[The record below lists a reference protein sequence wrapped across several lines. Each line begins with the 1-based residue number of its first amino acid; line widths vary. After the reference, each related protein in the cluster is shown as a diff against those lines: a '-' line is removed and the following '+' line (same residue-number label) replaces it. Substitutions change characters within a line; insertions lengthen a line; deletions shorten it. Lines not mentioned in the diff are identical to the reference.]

1 MAGRELNNAGRADM
15 ASGKVKQAVTRT
27 GRESYT
33 LGKRNKALT
42 IEGMMANSKHDEISD
57 GQIEEAE
64 QDAADPSHEKNPAD
78 REDDQSGN
86 TEVNK

>member
-1 MAGRELNNAGRADM
+1 MEDTMADSKRE
-15 ASGKVKQAVTRT
+15 Q
-27 GRESYT
+27 
-33 LGKRNKALT
+33 
-42 IEGMMANSKHDEISD
+42 ISD